1 MNFAIDLFFGGLWSM
16 VWHWGIGIG
25 LVILLCGAAFL
36 SPVFKK
42 DFLYAAGIVVVALF
56 FEGVGIH
63 DERARVAAQEKLINE
78 KVTTVVQ
85 GTTTPSS
92 RADKDPYDSLKN

>member
-25 LVILLCGAAFL
+25 LVILLCGAAWF

-42 DFLYAAGIVVVALF
+42 DFVYCAILVAVCLAY
-56 FEGVGIH
+56 GTLLVQ
-63 DERARVAAQEKLINE
+63 DEKKHEQAQQQLLIK
-78 KVTTVVQ
+78 KVHTVVQ
-85 GTTTPSS
+85 HTKTPQA
-92 RADKDPYDSLKN
+92 RAEKDRYDNKKN